1 MSAAR
6 ERPEEILALQRKKA
20 ELGLS
25 NQAMA
30 DGVLATGRWTT
41 KSVADRI
48 FKPGAEKERF
58 RDDSVDPYIQVY
70 LLEPEPPIPT
80 TMDEAME
87 LRIQLAALQAVAAA
101 DLKIREV
108 LQKSIDDKKRA
119 IWFLSIALSVVA
131 AVAIF
136 YFLFFD
142 IRNGSVGLIKY

>member
-41 KSVADRI
+41 KSIADRI

-58 RDDSVDPYIQVY
+58 RDDSIDPYIQVY
-70 LLEPEPPIPT
+70 LLEPEPPIPKN
-80 TMDEAME
+80 MDEAME

-101 DLKIREV
+101 DIKIKEV

-119 IWFLSIALSVVA
+119 IRCLAIAL
-131 AVAIF
+131 AIF
-136 YFLFFD
+136 AGIAIYYFIFMD
-142 IRNGSVGLIKY
+142 MNNGNIGLIRY